1 LNKEGND
8 TMHERR
14 CVIPILTKE
23 YRIASY
29 HAMQFRFTVVT
40 LEYVIRRNKTIGS
53 QTKIVAVVE
62 QGQLINVGRQRVK
75 FQKLSFSRNAA

>member
-1 LNKEGND
+1 
-8 TMHERR
+8 
-14 CVIPILTKE
+14 
-23 YRIASY
+23 
-29 HAMQFRFTVVT
+29 MQFRFTVVT